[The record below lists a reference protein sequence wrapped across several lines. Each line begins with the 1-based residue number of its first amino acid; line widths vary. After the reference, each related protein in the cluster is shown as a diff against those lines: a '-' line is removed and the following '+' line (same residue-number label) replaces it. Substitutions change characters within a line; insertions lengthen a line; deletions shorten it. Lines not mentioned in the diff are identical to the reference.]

1 MPSYYCI
8 SPAGF
13 LDQSKKAAIAKE
25 ITRIHNSVTGAASF
39 FAQVIFR
46 EIEKGNHFMGGNLLS
61 GDQIFVHG
69 FIRSGRSVPDRQRVV
84 TELSAS
90 LSKLSGLPKRR
101 VWVYVMEIP
110 ARQMAEYGHVL
121 PEPGDEAAWL
131 AALPSEDRE
140 FMKATEG
147 GRGP

>member
-1 MPSYYCI
+1 MPTYYCI
-8 SPAGF
+8 APAGF

-101 VWVYVMEIP
+101 GRPKTW
-110 ARQMAEYGHVL
+110 AFTASTC
-121 PEPGDEAAWL
+121 
-131 AALPSEDRE
+131 PSTPTSRC
-140 FMKATEG
+140 G
-147 GRGP
+147 GRPPIRRPAVPNCPMTGTCARWTRGWR